1 MSDQKP
7 DQPVQA
13 EWEVVEPADARQA
26 PPKASRTAMLRAMLG
41 PWWRWKV
48 ASLMLALAVIA
59 AFVFAMAGVMVIV
72 GAVVLVVS
80 LVVAKVRQMLRQSGN
95 SLTR

>member
-7 DQPVQA
+7 DQSVQT
-13 EWEVVEPADARQA
+13 EWEVVEPVGAQQSA
-26 PPKASRTAMLRAMLG
+26 KASRAAILRAMLG
-41 PWWRWKV
+41 PWWRWKI
-48 ASLMLALAVIA
+48 AALMLAMTVLV
-59 AFVFAMAGVMVIV
+59 AFVFAMAGVMFVV
-72 GAVVLVVS
+72 GVGVVLVS